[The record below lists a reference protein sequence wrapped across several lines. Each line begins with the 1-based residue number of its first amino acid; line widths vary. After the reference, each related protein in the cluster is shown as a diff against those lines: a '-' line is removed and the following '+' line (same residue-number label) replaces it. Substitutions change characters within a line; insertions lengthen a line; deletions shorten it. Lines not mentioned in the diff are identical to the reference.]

1 MFTKEEIKKYY
12 KEQEELPGRINA
24 YREIENTSYV
34 NKLEKRLNEVNF
46 IIKSLENK
54 QQLDNARRIIAEY
67 QRRYG
72 KIEVD

>member
-24 YREIENTSYV
+24 YREVENTIYA
-34 NKLEKRLNEVNF
+34 NKLEKRLKELDF
-46 IIKSLENK
+46 IIKSLENE
-54 QQLDNARRIIAEY
+54 QELDNARKIIAEY

-72 KIEVD
+72 KIEVN

>member
-12 KEQEELPGRINA
+12 KEQEELPARINA

-46 IIKSLENK
+46 IIKSLENE
-54 QQLDNARRIIAEY
+54 QQLDNARNIIAEY
-67 QRRYG
+67 QKRYG
-72 KIEVD
+72 KIEVN